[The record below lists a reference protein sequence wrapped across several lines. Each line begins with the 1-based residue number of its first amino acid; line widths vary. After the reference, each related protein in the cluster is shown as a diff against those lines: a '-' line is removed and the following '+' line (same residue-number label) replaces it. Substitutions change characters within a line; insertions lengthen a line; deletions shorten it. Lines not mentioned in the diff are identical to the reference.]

1 LDFVRMR
8 DIKGVK
14 MIVCHVCGTENPD
27 GSKFCE
33 GCGVEL
39 QAPVALNVGTVVEA
53 AAPVVEAAVAPVV
66 EAAVAPVVEAAV
78 APVVEAAAPVV
89 EVGEAAISGLAAP
102 VIVPPPLSDDE
113 AALDLEATP
122 PAVAVVVEVPQLSEV
137 EVPPAAVIA
146 TPAPHE
152 DASPLATA
160 IEAPAIA
167 PVAVVLGSTL
177 DGSVNPKATIETP
190 IISTPKVAKLVARGG
205 SEGYVLHSERM
216 VVGRFDP
223 SAGPVDIDLSG
234 GQGENYISR
243 RHAEVYLEAGAWLV
257 RDLGSTNGVYVKRA
271 GQAQYSPRIIEP
283 QVLSDGDEVAFG
295 NMKFLF
301 VMSDGA

>member
-1 LDFVRMR
+1 VRWAQSPSGQKAHR
-8 DIKGVK
+8 ACWILLECAHIKGVK

-39 QAPVALNVGTVVEA
+39 QAPVALNVGAVAAPEIAAVVAPEVVET
-53 AAPVVEAAVAPVV
+53 
-66 EAAVAPVVEAAV
+66 
-78 APVVEAAAPVV
+78 
-89 EVGEAAISGLAAP
+89 AIPGLAAP
-102 VIVPPPLSDDE
+102 VIAPPPLPDDE

-122 PAVAVVVEVPQLSEV
+122 AAVLQAPVAELPAVEAPVVEI
-137 EVPPAAVIA
+137 PAAPVLEN
-146 TPAPHE
+146 PAISVSE
-152 DASPLATA
+152 DVSPLATV

-167 PVAVVLGSTL
+167 AVAPVLGSTL
-177 DGSVNPKATIETP
+177 DGTVNPKATIETP
-190 IISTPKVAKLVARGG
+190 ILSTPKVARLVPRGAG
-205 SEGYVLHSERM
+205 SEGHLLHSERM

-243 RHAEVYLEAGAWLV
+243 RHAEVYFEGDAWMV

-283 QVLSDGDEVAFG
+283 QTLSDGDEVAFG

-301 VMSDGA
+301 VMSEGA

>member
-1 LDFVRMR
+1 LL
-8 DIKGVK
+8 IYKKGVK

-39 QAPVALNVGTVVEA
+39 QAPVALNVGAIAPVAEAVV
-53 AAPVVEAAVAPVV
+53 PVVEAAVAPVA
-66 EAAVAPVVEAAV
+66 EAVAPVEEAV
-78 APVVEAAAPVV
+78 APVAEAVEAVIP
-89 EVGEAAISGLAAP
+89 GLSAIPEIA
-102 VIVPPPLSDDE
+102 PPPLPSDE
-113 AALDLEATP
+113 SALDIEATP
-122 PAVAVVVEVPQLSEV
+122 PAVEVPALEAPVLEVPVLEVPVVEATPLETAI
-137 EVPPAAVIA
+137 PAAV
-146 TPAPHE
+146 
-152 DASPLATA
+152 
-160 IEAPAIA
+160 A
-167 PVAVVLGSTL
+167 PVAAILGSTL
-177 DGSVNPKATIETP
+177 DGTVNPKATIETP
-190 IISTPKVAKLVARGG
+190 ILNIPKVAKLLARGSG
-205 SEGYVLHSERM
+205 GEGHVLHSERM

-243 RHAEVYLEAGAWLV
+243 RHAEVFLENGVWMV

-283 QVLSDGDEVAFG
+283 QALSDGDEVAFG

-301 VMSDGA
+301 VMSEGA

>member
-1 LDFVRMR
+1 
-8 DIKGVK
+8 

-39 QAPVALNVGTVVEA
+39 QAPVALNVGAIAPVAEAVV
-53 AAPVVEAAVAPVV
+53 PVVEAAVAPVA
-66 EAAVAPVVEAAV
+66 EAVAPVEEAV
-78 APVVEAAAPVV
+78 APVEEAVAPVEEAVAPVAEAVEAVIP
-89 EVGEAAISGLAAP
+89 GLSAIPEIA
-102 VIVPPPLSDDE
+102 PPPLPSDE
-113 AALDLEATP
+113 SALDIEATP
-122 PAVAVVVEVPQLSEV
+122 PAVEVPALEAPVLEVPVVEATPLETAI
-137 EVPPAAVIA
+137 PAAV
-146 TPAPHE
+146 
-152 DASPLATA
+152 
-160 IEAPAIA
+160 A
-167 PVAVVLGSTL
+167 PVAAILGSTL
-177 DGSVNPKATIETP
+177 DGTVNPKATIETP
-190 IISTPKVAKLVARGG
+190 ILNIPKVAKLLARGSG
-205 SEGYVLHSERM
+205 GEGHVLHSERM

-243 RHAEVYLEAGAWLV
+243 RHAEVFLENGVWMV

-283 QVLSDGDEVAFG
+283 QALSDGDEVAFG

-301 VMSDGA
+301 VMSEGA

>member
-1 LDFVRMR
+1 LDFVRMQET
-8 DIKGVK
+8 KGVK

-39 QAPVALNVGTVVEA
+39 QAPVALNVGAVAAEIAPVAET
-53 AAPVVEAAVAPVV
+53 AAPA
-66 EAAVAPVVEAAV
+66 
-78 APVVEAAAPVV
+78 V
-89 EVGEAAISGLAAP
+89 EVLDAAIPGLTAP
-102 VIVPPPLSDDE
+102 VIAPPPLPDDE

-122 PAVAVVVEVPQLSEV
+122 PAVVVAETPLSEIEAPAAPVVEVPAAPVV
-137 EVPPAAVIA
+137 EVPVQMPPLPMVE
-146 TPAPHE
+146 TPALIE
-152 DASPLATA
+152 DVSPLATV
-160 IEAPAIA
+160 IEAPTIA
-167 PVAVVLGSTL
+167 PVGVVLSSTL
-177 DGSVNPKATIETP
+177 DGTVNPKATIETP
-190 IISTPKVAKLVARGG
+190 IISLPKIAKLVARGG
-205 SEGYVLHSERM
+205 NSEGYVLHSERM

-243 RHAEVYLEAGAWLV
+243 RHAEVYLEGGAWMV

-283 QVLSDGDEVAFG
+283 QALSEGDEVAFG

>member
-1 LDFVRMR
+1 MQHT
-8 DIKGVK
+8 KGVK

-39 QAPVALNVGTVVEA
+39 QAPAVALNVGAVAPVVAEA
-53 AAPVVEAAVAPVV
+53 AAPVVEAVAPVV
-66 EAAVAPVVEAAV
+66 EAVEAAI
-78 APVVEAAAPVV
+78 P
-89 EVGEAAISGLAAP
+89 GLAAP
-102 VIVPPPLSDDE
+102 VIAPPPLPDDE

-122 PAVAVVVEVPQLSEV
+122 PEVPALETPPLPVVEAPPLPVV
-137 EVPPAAVIA
+137 EAP
-146 TPAPHE
+146 TPLE
-152 DASPLATA
+152 DASPLATV

-167 PVAVVLGSTL
+167 PVAAVLSSTL
-177 DGSVNPKATIETP
+177 DGTVNPKATIETP
-190 IISTPKVAKLVARGG
+190 ILSVAKVAKLVARGGG

-243 RHAEVYLEAGAWLV
+243 RHAEVYLEAGAWMV

-283 QVLSDGDEVAFG
+283 QALSDGDEVAFG

-301 VMSDGA
+301 VMSEGV

>member
-1 LDFVRMR
+1 
-8 DIKGVK
+8 

-39 QAPVALNVGTVVEA
+39 SAPAVEMNVGAIATPVVNAVADAIPAFVPPNLEAPEIVQPVVSAIETAIPGLAPMPEAEISPPPLPELPELTPAPVATA
-53 AAPVVEAAVAPVV
+53 A
-66 EAAVAPVVEAAV
+66 
-78 APVVEAAAPVV
+78 
-89 EVGEAAISGLAAP
+89 
-102 VIVPPPLSDDE
+102 DE
-113 AALDLEATP
+113 AALDLEP
-122 PAVAVVVEVPQLSEV
+122 
-137 EVPPAAVIA
+137 
-146 TPAPHE
+146 
-152 DASPLATA
+152 DALV
-160 IEAPAIA
+160 A
-167 PVAVVLGSTL
+167 PVAVVVAPVVAAMDSTL
-177 DGSVNPKATIETP
+177 DGSVNLKATMETP
-190 IISTPKVAKLVARGG
+190 INNAPRVARLIPRNLGANS
-205 SEGYVLHSERM
+205 SEGYVMHSERM

-243 RHAEVYLEAGAWLV
+243 RHAEVYLENGFWLV

-283 QVLSDGDEVAFG
+283 QALSDGDEVAFG

-301 VMSDGA
+301 VYSSDGA

>member
-1 LDFVRMR
+1 
-8 DIKGVK
+8 

-39 QAPVALNVGTVVEA
+39 SAPAIEMNVGAIAT
-53 AAPVVEAAVAPVV
+53 PVVHAVADAIPAFVPPNLETPEIVQPVVNAIDTAIPGLAPLLEAEVLPPPLPDLTPAPIAVAVAP
-66 EAAVAPVVEAAV
+66 
-78 APVVEAAAPVV
+78 
-89 EVGEAAISGLAAP
+89 
-102 VIVPPPLSDDE
+102 DE
-113 AALDLEATP
+113 AALDLEPDAVSV
-122 PAVAVVVEVPQLSEV
+122 PAAVVVAPIV
-137 EVPPAAVIA
+137 AAL
-146 TPAPHE
+146 
-152 DASPLATA
+152 D
-160 IEAPAIA
+160 
-167 PVAVVLGSTL
+167 STL
-177 DGSVNPKATIETP
+177 DGSVNPKSTMETP
-190 IISTPKVAKLVARGG
+190 INNAPRVARLIPRNLGAN
-205 SEGYVLHSERM
+205 SSDGYVMHSERM

-243 RHAEVYLEAGAWLV
+243 RHAEVYLENGFWLV

-283 QVLSDGDEVAFG
+283 QALSDGDEVAFG

-301 VMSDGA
+301 VYSSDGA

>member
-1 LDFVRMR
+1 
-8 DIKGVK
+8 

-39 QAPVALNVGTVVEA
+39 SAPVALNTISTPEV
-53 AAPVVEAAVAPVV
+53 APFVPPTIENTELFQATPEAVA
-66 EAAVAPVVEAAV
+66 
-78 APVVEAAAPVV
+78 
-89 EVGEAAISGLAAP
+89 EVPAILETALPSLP
-102 VIVPPPLSDDE
+102 ELELTPPPLPDLDLVAPSDE
-113 AALDLEATP
+113 SALDLETEVAALPEVVVPEIVVPTIP
-122 PAVAVVVEVPQLSEV
+122 AIAIAIPAVAPI
-137 EVPPAAVIA
+137 AA
-146 TPAPHE
+146 
-152 DASPLATA
+152 
-160 IEAPAIA
+160 
-167 PVAVVLGSTL
+167 VLGSTL
-177 DGSVNPKATIETP
+177 DGSVNPKATMETP
-190 IISTPKVAKLVARGG
+190 IRVARLIPRNLGAG
-205 SEGYVLHSERM
+205 SNEGYTMHSERM

-243 RHAEVYLEAGAWLV
+243 RHAEVYLEHGAWLV

-283 QVLSDGDEVAFG
+283 QALSDGDEVAFG

-301 VMSDGA
+301 VYSSDGA

>member
-1 LDFVRMR
+1 MQQT
-8 DIKGVK
+8 KGVK

-39 QAPVALNVGTVVEA
+39 QAPVALNVGTIAPVVAAVAAPVIEAAAPVIEAAAPVIEAAAPVIEPVVEA
-53 AAPVVEAAVAPVV
+53 TAPVVEAA
-66 EAAVAPVVEAAV
+66 
-78 APVVEAAAPVV
+78 
-89 EVGEAAISGLAAP
+89 EAAIPGLAAP
-102 VIVPPPLSDDE
+102 VIAPPPLPADE

-122 PAVAVVVEVPQLSEV
+122 APVVEA
-137 EVPPAAVIA
+137 PAAPVVE
-146 TPAPHE
+146 APVE
-152 DASPLATA
+152 DVSPLATV

-167 PVAVVLGSTL
+167 PAAMLSSTL
-177 DGSVNPKATIETP
+177 DGTVNPKATIETP
-190 IISTPKVAKLVARGG
+190 ILSIPKIAKLIPRGSG
-205 SEGYVLHSERM
+205 GEGHLLHSERM

-243 RHAEVYLEAGAWLV
+243 RHAEVYLEGDAWMV

-283 QVLSDGDEVAFG
+283 QVLFDGDEVAFG

-301 VMSDGA
+301 AMSEGA

>member
-1 LDFVRMR
+1 
-8 DIKGVK
+8 

-39 QAPVALNVGTVVEA
+39 SAPVVDMNVGAIAT
-53 AAPVVEAAVAPVV
+53 PVEAAVEAIPAFVAPNLEAPEIVQPVINAIETAIPGLAPMPEPEVV
-66 EAAVAPVVEAAV
+66 PPPLPDSTPALIAADESALDLEPDTVAVVVPVIPAVVAPVVA
-78 APVVEAAAPVV
+78 
-89 EVGEAAISGLAAP
+89 
-102 VIVPPPLSDDE
+102 D
-113 AALDLEATP
+113 
-122 PAVAVVVEVPQLSEV
+122 
-137 EVPPAAVIA
+137 
-146 TPAPHE
+146 
-152 DASPLATA
+152 
-160 IEAPAIA
+160 
-167 PVAVVLGSTL
+167 STL
-177 DGSVNPKATIETP
+177 DGSVNLKATMETP
-190 IISTPKVAKLVARGG
+190 INNAPRVARLIPRNLGAN
-205 SEGYVLHSERM
+205 SNDGYVMHSERM

-243 RHAEVYLEAGAWLV
+243 RHAEVYLENGFWLV

-283 QVLSDGDEVAFG
+283 QALSDGDEVAFG

-301 VMSDGA
+301 VYSSDGA

>member
-1 LDFVRMR
+1 
-8 DIKGVK
+8 

-39 QAPVALNVGTVVEA
+39 SVPTPVEA
-53 AAPVVEAAVAPVV
+53 AVEAVVAAVPAFVPPTIETPEIVPALSAEVQEVAAAQVQEVANIAEAAIPGLAPLPEPEILPPPLPDLNVPTPDESALDLEPDPVAAVAPVV
-66 EAAVAPVVEAAV
+66 VAPVM
-78 APVVEAAAPVV
+78 
-89 EVGEAAISGLAAP
+89 
-102 VIVPPPLSDDE
+102 
-113 AALDLEATP
+113 AALE
-122 PAVAVVVEVPQLSEV
+122 
-137 EVPPAAVIA
+137 
-146 TPAPHE
+146 
-152 DASPLATA
+152 
-160 IEAPAIA
+160 
-167 PVAVVLGSTL
+167 STL
-177 DGSVNPKATIETP
+177 DDSVNPKATMETP
-190 IISTPKVAKLVARGG
+190 ISSAPRIARLIPRNLGASS
-205 SEGYVLHSERM
+205 SEGYVMHSERM

-243 RHAEVYLEAGAWLV
+243 RHAEVYLENGFWLV

-283 QVLSDGDEVAFG
+283 QALSDGDEVAFG

-301 VMSDGA
+301 VYSSDAA

>member
-1 LDFVRMR
+1 
-8 DIKGVK
+8 

-39 QAPVALNVGTVVEA
+39 SAPVSLNVGAIATPEVA
-53 AAPVVEAAVAPVV
+53 AFVPPTIENTELFAASEPVAE
-66 EAAVAPVVEAAV
+66 
-78 APVVEAAAPVV
+78 
-89 EVGEAAISGLAAP
+89 LAALP
-102 VIVPPPLSDDE
+102 EITPPPLPDLTSDE
-113 AALDLEATP
+113 SALDLETEAVALP
-122 PAVAVVVEVPQLSEV
+122 EVVMPAIPEVVMPAVPEVVVPAVPEVV
-137 EVPPAAVIA
+137 V
-146 TPAPHE
+146 
-152 DASPLATA
+152 
-160 IEAPAIA
+160 PAIA
-167 PVAVVLGSTL
+167 PVVAVLGSTL
-177 DGSVNPKATIETP
+177 DGTVNPKATMETP
-190 IISTPKVAKLVARGG
+190 IRMARLIPRNLGAN
-205 SEGYVLHSERM
+205 SNEGYTMHSERM

-243 RHAEVYLEAGAWLV
+243 RHAEVYLEQGAWLV

-283 QVLSDGDEVAFG
+283 QILADGDEVAFG

-301 VMSDGA
+301 VYSSDGA